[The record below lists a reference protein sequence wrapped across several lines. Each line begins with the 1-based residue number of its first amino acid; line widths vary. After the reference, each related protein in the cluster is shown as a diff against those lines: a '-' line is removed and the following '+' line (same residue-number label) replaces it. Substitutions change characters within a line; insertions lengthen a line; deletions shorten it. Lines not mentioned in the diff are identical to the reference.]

1 MNDESASA
9 ALAGNCTDQRGFS
22 LMEAVV
28 ATAIAVIAVLGL
40 AHSFGMGRAL
50 IVRYELGRAALGVA
64 TRRMEALAAR
74 SPLTLPAPSAD
85 SVAFVYKGNAIG
97 MESWTVQWVDD
108 PYDGLGVADNIGGP
122 NDLKQ
127 VTVTVRFAQQDE
139 GMNQVQLQRM
149 LPAL

>member
-1 MNDESASA
+1 MSNDSASA
-9 ALAGNCTDQRGFS
+9 ALAGSTDQRGFS

-50 IVRYELGRAALGVA
+50 IVRYEIGRAALGVA
-64 TRRMEALAAR
+64 SRRMETLAAQ

-85 SVAFVYKGNAIG
+85 SVAFVYKGSAIG

-108 PYDGLGVADNIGGP
+108 PYDGTGIADNVGGP
-122 NDLKQ
+122 NDLKR
-127 VTVTVRFAQQDE
+127 VTVSVRFAQQDG
-139 GMNQVQLQRM
+139 GMNQVQLERM
-149 LPAL
+149 LPGF

>member
-1 MNDESASA
+1 MSNDSASA
-9 ALAGNCTDQRGFS
+9 ALAGSRTDQRGFS

-50 IVRYELGRAALGVA
+50 IVRYEIGRAALGVA
-64 TRRMEALAAR
+64 TLRMETMAAQ

-85 SVAFVYKGNAIG
+85 STAFVYKGTPIG

-108 PYDGLGVADNIGGP
+108 PYDGTGVADNSGGP
-122 NDLKQ
+122 NDLKR
-127 VTVTVRFAQQDE
+127 VTVSVRFAQTDG
-139 GMNQVQLQRM
+139 GMNQVQLERM
-149 LPAL
+149 LPGF